1 MKAQRFF
8 IILAATSVFAN
19 TFNRAFAQAQTE
31 RIALYCKVWG
41 FLKYHH
47 PGVAGGTI
55 DWDSVFISHINNV
68 VAAKD
73 NTQLNT
79 ELSALIDA
87 AGSDDNP
94 QADSLRGD
102 IFTKNHDLRWLQAPA
117 MLNKQNREKLQF
129 IYMHRNHGANRFV
142 KYNNYTDYSGEKNYD
157 EMAWPTEAYRL
168 LFLARFWNAIEYFDP
183 YKFITTEDW
192 NDVLPK
198 FVNKIRD
205 VKDILAYHKILLQ
218 LAVALHDGHAQLIGD
233 DDMWGKYMLPA
244 YITIMNDTVVVNH
257 TGNDSLCRLANI
269 RQGDIIV
276 AINGEPIA
284 KRIARFKPYTTSSG
298 KVSLNRHLEFTLLC
312 TSDTVQ
318 HVTIRRGQKT
328 FTTKANSMQVS
339 QRNWQYINN
348 YTANE
353 TGYKTIGD
361 SIAYIYTMQI
371 WDKNVDTILALIKS
385 KKAVIFDAR
394 SYTQNDAF
402 YNIFGMFLPGPAASN
417 NNTFIMPGEPG
428 YTGSA
433 AINYSTVIMP
443 DEPGY
448 FKWQLSP
455 KLGGVN
461 PHPYT
466 GRVII
471 LADERCQSQ
480 GEYSV
485 MALQTIPNSITIGSP
500 TCGTDGV
507 VSYIPMGGKL
517 GITHSGYGIYY
528 PDKTPT
534 QQCGVR
540 IDITVNKTVANII
553 KGEDPALNKAL
564 QYLKTKGIR

>member
-8 IILAATSVFAN
+8 IILAAIAVTVN
-19 TFNRAFAQAQTE
+19 TFNPAFAQTSTE

-41 FLKYHH
+41 FLRYHH
-47 PGVAGGTI
+47 PGVAGGII
-55 DWDSVFISHINNV
+55 DWDSVFITHING
-68 VAAKD
+68 AMTAKD

-87 AGSDDNP
+87 AGPDDNP
-94 QADSLRGD
+94 RAGSLRGD
-102 IFTKNHDLRWLQAPA
+102 IFTKNHDVQWLHASPF
-117 MLNKQNREKLQF
+117 LNEKNREKLQY
-129 IYMHRNHGANRFV
+129 IYAHRNHGSNRFV
-142 KYNNYTDYSGEKNYD
+142 KYNNYTDYSGEKPYD
-157 EMAWPTEAYRL
+157 DMVWPTENYRL
-168 LFLARFWNAIEYFDP
+168 LFLARFWNAINYFDP
-183 YKFITTEDW
+183 YKFITEEDW
-192 NDVLPK
+192 NDVLPE
-198 FVNKIRD
+198 FISLVRN
-205 VKDILAYHKILLQ
+205 VKDMLAYHKILLQ

-244 YITIMNDTVVVNH
+244 YITVMNDTVVITH
-257 TGNDSLCRLANI
+257 AGNDSLCRLANI
-269 RQGDIIV
+269 QQGDIIM
-276 AINGEPIA
+276 AINGEPIT

-298 KVSLNRHLEFTLLC
+298 QVSLNRHLEYTLLC
-312 TSDTVQ
+312 TNDTVQ
-318 HVTIRRGQKT
+318 YVTIKRAQKT
-328 FTTKANSMQVS
+328 FTTKVSSMLVS

-361 SIAYIYTMQI
+361 SIAYVYTMQI
-371 WDKNVDTILALIKS
+371 WDKNVDTILSLIHS

-402 YNIFGMFLPGPAASN
+402 YNIFGMFLSSPTSIN
-417 NNTFIMPGEPG
+417 YNTF
-428 YTGSA
+428 
-433 AINYSTVIMP
+433 IMP

-448 FKWQLSP
+448 FEWKLSP
-455 KLGGVN
+455 KLGELN
-461 PHPYT
+461 NSPYT
-466 GRVII
+466 GMVII

-485 MALQTIPNSITIGSP
+485 MALQTIPNSITIGSK

-534 QQCGVR
+534 QQCGLR
-540 IDITVNKTVANII
+540 IDITVNKTVADVING
-553 KGEDPALNKAL
+553 KDPAMEKAL
-564 QYLKTKGIR
+564 EYLKAKGIR

>member
-8 IILAATSVFAN
+8 IILAAIAVFAN
-19 TFNRAFAQAQTE
+19 IFNRGFAQAPTE

-47 PGVAGGTI
+47 PNAANGTI
-55 DWDSVFISHINNV
+55 DWDSVFIAHINGAM
-68 VAAKD
+68 AAKD
-73 NTQLNT
+73 NTQLSIQ
-79 ELSALIDA
+79 LDALLAA
-87 AGSDDNP
+87 AGTDDNP
-94 QADSLRGD
+94 QTDSLRGD
-102 IFTKNHDLRWLQAPA
+102 IFTRNHDLQWLQASPL
-117 MLNKQNREKLQF
+117 LNERNREKLQY
-129 IYMHRNHGANRFV
+129 IYVHRNHGSNRFV
-142 KYNNYTDYSGEKNYD
+142 KYNNYTDYSGEKPYD
-157 EMAWPTEAYRL
+157 DMVWPTESYRL
-168 LFLARFWNAIEYFDP
+168 LFLSRFWNAINYFDP
-183 YKFITTEDW
+183 YKFITAENW
-192 NDVLPK
+192 NSVLIRFIPMVRSVQDVM
-198 FVNKIRD
+198 
-205 VKDILAYHKILLQ
+205 AYHKILLQ
-218 LAVALHDGHAQLIGD
+218 LAVALHDGHAQLLGHD
-233 DDMWGKYMLPA
+233 DIWGKYMLPA
-244 YITIMNDTVVVNH
+244 YITVLHDTVVITH
-257 TGNDSLCRLANI
+257 SGNDSLCRLANMQ
-269 RQGDIIV
+269 QGDIII
-276 AINGEPIA
+276 AINGESIA
-284 KRIARFKPYTTSSG
+284 KRIARFKPYTTSSSQ
-298 KVSLNRHLEFTLLC
+298 VSLNRHLEYTLLC
-312 TSDTVQ
+312 TNDTVQ
-318 HVTIRRGQKT
+318 HVTIKRGQKT
-328 FTTKANSMQVS
+328 FTTKVSSMLVS

-371 WDKNVDTILALIKS
+371 WDKNVDTILSLIRS

-402 YNIFGMFLPGPAASN
+402 YNIFGMFLPGPAAGN
-417 NNTFIMPGEPG
+417 KNTFTMPGEPG
-428 YTGSA
+428 YSGSA
-433 AINYSTVIMP
+433 AINYNTFIMP

-466 GRVII
+466 GTVII

-480 GEYSV
+480 GEYSI

-500 TCGTDGV
+500 TAGADGA

-540 IDITVNKTVANII
+540 IDITVNKTITDII
-553 KGEDPALNKAL
+553 NRKDPALDRAL
-564 QYLKTKGIR
+564 QYLKTKGIQ